1 MKKVLR
7 KAMMFALFLL
17 YGTVAWAQSQVLVV
31 WQRDGQKAY
40 YDLGERPKTTFSGTD
55 LVIEAGAVT
64 VTYPL
69 NKVQRYT
76 YESTT
81 GIDAA
86 PQAASPVRISYEGDV
101 LRIQGLAPSTPI
113 FVYAPDGRPVA
124 SLKPKAGVPS
134 EISLAG
140 FPNGVYLVRANDTT
154 YKILKQ

>member
-1 MKKVLR
+1 
-7 KAMMFALFLL
+7 MFALFLL
-17 YGTVAWAQSQVLVV
+17 YGAEAWAQSQVLVV

-40 YDLGERPKTTFSGTD
+40 YDLGERPKTMFSGTD

-69 NKVQRYT
+69 DKVQRYT
-76 YESTT
+76 YESAT

-86 PQAASPVRISYEGDV
+86 PQAASPVHVSYEADV
-101 LRIQGLAPSTPI
+101 LRIQGLAPSTSI
-113 FVYAPDGRPVA
+113 LVYAPDGRLVT

-140 FPNGVYLVRANDTT
+140 FPSGVYLVRANNAT